1 MKPLFHCTVTSF
13 VIVLLSACSDA
24 PQAQAPNEG
33 DASNSSVTFYSQ
45 TPSDNEPE
53 ITPLAISG
61 ITCDLDS
68 ETREVRIEL
77 GEDGHLLVR
86 DEHRL
91 PEEAWLIVINLA
103 RFDIPGGKR
112 DTIVPSRA
120 STPFQMDEAGN
131 IQGAYGFRLHGDLK
145 GQYGL
150 EMDIRC

>member
-1 MKPLFHCTVTSF
+1 MNSFFQYIVTLL
-13 VIVLLSACSDA
+13 VILLLSACSSD
-24 PQAQAPNEG
+24 PQAQASNDG

-45 TPSDNEPE
+45 TASDNEPAV
-53 ITPLAISG
+53 TPLAITG

-77 GEDGHLLVR
+77 GEEGHLLVR

-91 PEEAWLIVINLA
+91 PEEAWLIVVNLA

-112 DTIVPSRA
+112 DTIVPSQA
-120 STPFQMDEAGN
+120 SAPFQMDEAGN